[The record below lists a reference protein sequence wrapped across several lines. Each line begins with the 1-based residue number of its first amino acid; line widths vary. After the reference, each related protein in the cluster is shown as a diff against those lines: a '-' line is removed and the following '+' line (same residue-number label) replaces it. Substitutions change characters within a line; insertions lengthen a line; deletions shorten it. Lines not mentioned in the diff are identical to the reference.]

1 MSEQRAKTYERMRR
15 DSIKTAREMLA
26 KSPDIPETIFEQI
39 PQEKKKE
46 IVRRISVHQRPK
58 RYMLAETY
66 TMM

>member
-1 MSEQRAKTYERMRR
+1 MRR

-58 RYMLAETY
+58 RYIHVC
-66 TMM
+66 